1 MQKDRIKKWLMIGVI
16 IETVVIL
23 ALVGHTYRLN
33 KNLLNSRLT
42 LLTAVY
48 RDLQCDIARAEQND
62 FAEWPYDTD
71 ATGRIYFDSGG
82 YADEEDDQRLIASVT
97 DYAYSSGRL
106 KKEER
111 RFLSELKDMEA
122 AMQNDGK
129 RFSKSRVIFFEDE
142 DREKVK
148 AFLEEKGRF

>member
-62 FAEWPYDTD
+62 FAE
-71 ATGRIYFDSGG
+71 
-82 YADEEDDQRLIASVT
+82 
-97 DYAYSSGRL
+97 
-106 KKEER
+106 
-111 RFLSELKDMEA
+111 
-122 AMQNDGK
+122 
-129 RFSKSRVIFFEDE
+129 
-142 DREKVK
+142 
-148 AFLEEKGRF
+148 

>member
-16 IETVVIL
+16 IEAVVIL

-33 KNLLNSRLT
+33 QNLLNSRLT

-48 RDLQCDIARAEQND
+48 HDLQCDIARAEQND
-62 FAEWPYDTD
+62 FANWPSNTD
-71 ATGRIYFDSGG
+71 ATGRIYISPGS
-82 YADEEDDQRLIASVT
+82 YADEADDQQLIESIIN
-97 DYAYSSGRL
+97 YAYSSGRL

-148 AFLEEKGRF
+148 AFLEKKGRL

>member
-1 MQKDRIKKWLMIGVI
+1 MKKDGIKKWLMIGVI

-33 KNLLNSRLT
+33 QNLLNSRLT
-42 LLTAVY
+42 LLTAAY
-48 RDLQCDIARAEQND
+48 HDLKCDIARTEQND
-62 FAEWPYDTD
+62 FANWPDDTD
-71 ATGRIYFDSGG
+71 ATGRIYISPGN
-82 YADEEDDQRLIASVT
+82 YADETDDQGLIESIIN
-97 DYAYSSGRL
+97 YAYSSGRL
-106 KKEER
+106 RKEER

-129 RFSKSRVIFFEDE
+129 RFSKSRILFFEEE

-148 AFLEEKGRF
+148 AFLEEKGRL

>member
-1 MQKDRIKKWLMIGVI
+1 M
-16 IETVVIL
+16 
-23 ALVGHTYRLN
+23 
-33 KNLLNSRLT
+33 
-42 LLTAVY
+42 
-48 RDLQCDIARAEQND
+48 
-62 FAEWPYDTD
+62 
-71 ATGRIYFDSGG
+71 
-82 YADEEDDQRLIASVT
+82 IASVI

>member
-1 MQKDRIKKWLMIGVI
+1 MICVI
-16 IETVVIL
+16 IEAVVIL

-33 KNLLNSRLT
+33 QNLLNSRLT

-48 RDLQCDIARAEQND
+48 HDLQCDIARAEQND
-62 FAEWPYDTD
+62 FANWPSNTD
-71 ATGRIYFDSGG
+71 AIGRIYISPGS
-82 YADEEDDQRLIASVT
+82 YADEADDQQLIESIIN
-97 DYAYSSGRL
+97 YAYSSGRL

-148 AFLEEKGRF
+148 VFLEKKGRL

>member
-82 YADEEDDQRLIASVT
+82 YADEEDDQRLIASVI
-97 DYAYSSGRL
+97 D
-106 KKEER
+106 
-111 RFLSELKDMEA
+111 
-122 AMQNDGK
+122 
-129 RFSKSRVIFFEDE
+129 
-142 DREKVK
+142 
-148 AFLEEKGRF
+148 